1 MLPIVYELHLFGVS
15 RPIGG
20 YGLMV
25 SLGVLATGFLAARAA
40 HHAKEDWG
48 AVIACIGYATLPSFL
63 CAGALFYL
71 VEIVRTCF
79 DLSEALSHGPGL
91 VFYGAVPGAVLG
103 TYYAARWLRVPWWK
117 MVDLS
122 VPAIAVGHA
131 LGRVGCLLGGCCF
144 GAEWHGPWAVTA
156 TDPISPMAHPTVP
169 RHPVQLYESLGLVL
183 IAMVFAATPLEA
195 KWLGPPG
202 SGRRLSIYAIAYGIL
217 RFVVEGFRGD
227 GVRGVFFGGV
237 STSQLV
243 SIGVIAIGVAGI
255 VRARRVIE
263 ASRAMPVTAVG

>member
-1 MLPIVYELHLFGVS
+1 MLPIVYELHLFGTT

-25 SLGVLATGFLAARAA
+25 SLGVIATGFLSARAA

-48 AVIACIGYATLPSFL
+48 GVIAAIGYATIPSFL
-63 CAGALFYL
+63 TAGALYYL
-71 VEIVRTCF
+71 VEFVRSGF
-79 DLSEALSHGPGL
+79 SIEQAIAHGPGL
-91 VFYGAVPGAVLG
+91 VFYGAVPGAAIGSYV
-103 TYYAARWLRVPWWK
+103 AAKWLRVPWWK

-131 LGRVGCLLGGCCF
+131 LGRMGCLLGGCCF

-156 TDPISPMAHPTVP
+156 TDPMSPMSHPSVP
-169 RHPVQLYESLGLVL
+169 RHPVQIYEAIGLTL
-183 IAMVFAATPLEA
+183 IALVFAAIPLDQ
-195 KWLGPPG
+195 KWIGAPG
-202 SGRRLSIYAIAYGIL
+202 SGRRLSLYAIVYGLL

-227 GVRGVFFGGV
+227 GVRGVFFGGLV

-243 SIGVIAIGVAGI
+243 SMGVIALGLAGL
-255 VRARRVIE
+255 VRSKRVIE
-263 ASRAMPVTAVG
+263 ARAQALA